1 MTISYTIPCGKYDD
15 IEAHDECAVYPPN
28 GKSTNHPLHG
38 VMISRYTFRFDD
50 SDSESTPIDEDR
62 EYETVFGATPFAVV
76 AIVRALGLEFEDS
89 TTQHATDP
97 DGSRYVNPA
106 DDLREEL
113 TATVFG
119 FSATTYAII
128 REALSTRT
136 VGGLSPQNAAILRS
150 AIDGGDL

>member
-28 GKSTNHPLHG
+28 GARTNHPLHG

-76 AIVRALGLEFEDS
+76 AIVRALGLEFEDE
-89 TTQHATDP
+89 TTEHATSP
-97 DGSRYVNPA
+97 DGSRYVDHA

-119 FSATTYAII
+119 FSATTYATI
-128 REALSTRT
+128 RKAI
-136 VGGLSPQNAAILRS
+136 NACAVVL
-150 AIDGGDL
+150 